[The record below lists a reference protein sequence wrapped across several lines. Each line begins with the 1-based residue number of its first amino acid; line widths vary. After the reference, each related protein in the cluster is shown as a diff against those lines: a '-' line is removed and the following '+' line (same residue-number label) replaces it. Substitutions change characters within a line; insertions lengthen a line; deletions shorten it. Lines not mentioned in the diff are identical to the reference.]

1 MDLKTEL
8 ADERIALR
16 EEIMSVGAILATHE
30 KNQNELATLTGE
42 YQSCKDLEEK
52 AAIAM
57 RVMDLRIAI
66 DDEGFDAD
74 EIETRIDEAF
84 DDYDNALMDAL
95 IAAEPQPPAPKPAP
109 APTPQISP
117 VVITNGTQTFKQTP
131 QPRSPF
137 PPITNKC
144 PLCDGYKRAPSSTTA
159 ATATCSAI
167 PMSSTL
173 ALAGARSMSVMRCAA
188 RATTKSKPGFPS
200 RID

>member
-1 MDLKTEL
+1 MDLKIEL

-109 APTPQISP
+109 VPTPQISP
-117 VVITNGTQTFKQTP
+117 VVTTNGTQTFKQTP

-144 PLCDGYKRAPSSTTA
+144 PLCDGYKRAEFDYCRNCYMQRNPNEFD
-159 ATATCSAI
+159 TCSCGRTKHVRYE
-167 PMSSTL
+167 MC
-173 ALAGARSMSVMRCAA
+173 GACYHEEQA
-188 RATTKSKPGFPS
+188 RFS
-200 RID
+200 

>member
-144 PLCDGYKRAPSSTTA
+144 PLCDGYKRAEFDYCRNCYMQRNPNEFD
-159 ATATCSAI
+159 TCSCGRTKHVRYE
-167 PMSSTL
+167 MC
-173 ALAGARSMSVMRCAA
+173 GACYHEEQA
-188 RATTKSKPGFPS
+188 RFS
-200 RID
+200 